1 MAKKKYKVSNKP
13 KVAQMNEYIYTD
25 LKKDL
30 AKKHMVNR
38 PRMFKKDY
46 AKKGVEVKFDK
57 NIKRGKP
64 MTAAQRRAAEA
75 GIPTNTTFVP
85 KTRQKGLSKN
95 PVGLGEISQKRA
107 KALRAAQKKAGIGI
121 GQPEPSQ
128 YKTNPSPSQQPV
140 SRQKI
145 KTPQPAKGQI
155 GGYKYGAN
163 SPVNLAKASKR
174 LSPAAKRAVMLG
186 AKVAT
191 KGATRL
197 VPVVGQVLIAK
208 DIYDVNKYASSLPK
222 KKKSKMKLY
231 GTSINKSYKYNR

>member
-95 PVGLGEISQKRA
+95 PVGLGEISNKKRMAQLKSQKA
-107 KALRAAQKKAGIGI
+107 AGIGI

-128 YKTNPSPSQQPV
+128 YKTNPSESQLPV
-140 SRQKI
+140 EKQKI
-145 KTPQPAKGQI
+145 KSHSKPKGEI

>member
-30 AKKHMVNR
+30 AKKYMVNR

-95 PVGLGEISQKRA
+95 PVGLGEISNKKRMAQLKSQKA
-107 KALRAAQKKAGIGI
+107 AGIGI

-128 YKTNPSPSQQPV
+128 YKTNPSESQLPV
-140 SRQKI
+140 EKQKI
-145 KTPQPAKGQI
+145 KSHSKPKGEI